1 MYFYNAEQ
9 LLCLNLFPIISS
21 KLLKK
26 AFRTISSDSSPC
38 IKRFT
43 QNLTNANH
51 TIQSWQPTTVLLSD
65 PSANHA
71 DLSVVIFLF
80 FSCLPAISLFKH
92 FSHFPS
98 LFFFSSSDQIFPSPN
113 ILLRFLLSPS
123 SRPEV
128 LNYQVHDWVWH
139 DKCTMALSRV
149 LQSRKQ
155 GFYNGSS
162 TPVQQILRIHCNPFY
177 IKLACGPAFK
187 IEQGVLPTQWALI

>member
-51 TIQSWQPTTVLLSD
+51 TIQSWQPTIVLLSD
-65 PSANHA
+65 PLAHHA

-80 FSCLPAISLFKH
+80 FPCLPAISLFKH

-98 LFFFSSSDQIFPSPN
+98 LFFFSSSDQIYSFSQSQETPESCPPKKAVFWRFFGKKISP
-113 ILLRFLLSPS
+113 IACQTYSESYCS
-123 SRPEV
+123 S
-128 LNYQVHDWVWH
+128 
-139 DKCTMALSRV
+139 
-149 LQSRKQ
+149 
-155 GFYNGSS
+155 G
-162 TPVQQILRIHCNPFY
+162 
-177 IKLACGPAFK
+177 
-187 IEQGVLPTQWALI
+187 